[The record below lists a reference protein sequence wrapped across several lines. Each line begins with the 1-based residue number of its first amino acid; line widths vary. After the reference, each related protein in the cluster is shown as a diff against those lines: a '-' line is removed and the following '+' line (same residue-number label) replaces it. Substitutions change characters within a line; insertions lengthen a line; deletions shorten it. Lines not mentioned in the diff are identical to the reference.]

1 MDSDPDS
8 GRGCCTGWSITNGG
22 VCRVA
27 TPKPKPQIFCPKKQ
41 ARIFP
46 IRLGRENGAGDKT
59 LRVQPKKGS
68 LFRPGR
74 PEHYPRPKRGILV
87 AITVMK
93 GTLDSSGN
101 PAM

>member
-1 MDSDPDS
+1 M
-8 GRGCCTGWSITNGG
+8 TKGG

-46 IRLGRENGAGDKT
+46 FRLGRENDADEKT
-59 LRVQPKKGS
+59 LRAQPKKGS
-68 LFRPGR
+68 FFRAGP
-74 PEHYPRPKRGILV
+74 PTYPRPKRGILV

-101 PAM
+101 PAI

>member
-1 MDSDPDS
+1 M
-8 GRGCCTGWSITNGG
+8 TKGG

-27 TPKPKPQIFCPKKQ
+27 TPKPKLQIFCPKKQ

-46 IRLGRENGAGDKT
+46 SDLEEKT
-59 LRVQPKKGS
+59 TDMTKRSAPEPKKAS
-68 LFRPGR
+68 FTPAQRLP
-74 PEHYPRPKRGILV
+74 YPRPKSGILV